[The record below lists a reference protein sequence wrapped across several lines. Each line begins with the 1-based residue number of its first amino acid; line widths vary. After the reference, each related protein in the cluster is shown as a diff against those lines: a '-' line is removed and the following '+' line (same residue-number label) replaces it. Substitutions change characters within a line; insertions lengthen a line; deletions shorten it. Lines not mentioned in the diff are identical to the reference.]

1 MSANILE
8 IRGLVVRFGTGHKT
22 LTAVDGIDLDVP
34 RGGILGLVGES
45 GSGKST
51 VARAVVG
58 LARPAGGQILL
69 NGTDLTAGAAE
80 RKAARRTV
88 QMIFQDPYASL
99 NPRMRVSAII
109 GEALRTRG
117 TGADKRGADRI
128 PGLLEEVGLDPATA
142 SRYPRE
148 LSGGQRQRVAIARA
162 LAVEPELII
171 ADEITSSLDV
181 SVQAQVLNLLRDI
194 QRRSSLSVLFIA
206 HNVAIVRYL
215 SDAVAVMH
223 MGRVVEAAPAAEFF
237 GAPHHPYSRT
247 LLDAV
252 PQLASAAGASAWT
265 PVGEPSD
272 PHEPPAGCRFHP
284 RCPVGPAAPA
294 GPAGPGG
301 PAGPAAAVGRDIC
314 RTLDPGADAAER
326 PHRAACHFAGM
337 LPAPSPAVISVTPGP
352 ER

>member
-1 MSANILE
+1 MNILE
-8 IRGLVVRFGTGHKT
+8 IRGLTIRFGTGRKT
-22 LTAVDGIDLDVP
+22 LAAVDGIDLDVP

-58 LARPAGGQILL
+58 LVRSAGGTIRL
-69 NGTDLTAGAAE
+69 NGADLTAGAAE

-109 GEALRTRG
+109 GEALRLRG
-117 TGADKRGADRI
+117 TGAERI
-128 PGLLEEVGLDPATA
+128 PGLLEEVGLDAATA

-194 QRRSSLSVLFIA
+194 QRRSSLSVLLIA
-206 HNVAIVRYL
+206 HNVAVVRYL
-215 SDAVAVMH
+215 SDSVAVMH
-223 MGRVVEAAPAAEFF
+223 MGRIVEAAPAAEFF
-237 GAPHHPYSRT
+237 RAPQHPYSRT

-252 PQLASAAGASAWT
+252 PQLAGAAGASAWT
-265 PVGEPSD
+265 PVGRAERSARTARGLPVPSALPGRPGRGLRPGHLPD
-272 PHEPPAGCRFHP
+272 ARPGHRRGR
-284 RCPVGPAAPA
+284 PAAP
-294 GPAGPGG
+294 GG
-301 PAGPAAAVGRDIC
+301 VPFRRDAAAPPPHVIAAI
-314 RTLDPGADAAER
+314 PGQER
-326 PHRAACHFAGM
+326 
-337 LPAPSPAVISVTPGP
+337 
-352 ER
+352 

>member
-1 MSANILE
+1 MSKPGRMNILE
-8 IRGLVVRFGTGHKT
+8 IRGLVVRFGTGRKT
-22 LTAVDGIDLDVP
+22 LVAVDGIDLDVP

-58 LARPAGGQILL
+58 LARAASGQILL
-69 NGTDLTAGAAE
+69 NGIDLTAGAAE
-80 RKAARRTV
+80 RKASRRTV

-99 NPRMRVSAII
+99 NPRMRVNAII
-109 GEALRTRG
+109 AEALRMRG
-117 TGADKRGADRI
+117 TGTDRI
-128 PGLLEEVGLDPATA
+128 PGLLEEVGLDAATA

-194 QRRSSLSVLFIA
+194 QRRSSLSVLLIA
-206 HNVAIVRYL
+206 HNVAVVRYL
-215 SDAVAVMH
+215 SDSVAVMH
-223 MGRVVEAAPAAEFF
+223 MGRIVEAAPAAEFF
-237 GAPHHPYSRT
+237 RAPQHPYSRT

-252 PQLASAAGASAWT
+252 PQLATASGASPWT

-284 RCPVGPAAPA
+284 RCPVGPTVAAD
-294 GPAGPGG
+294 
-301 PAGPAAAVGRDIC
+301 RDIC
-314 RTLDPGADAAER
+314 RTLDPGAGAADR

-337 LPAPSPAVISVTPGP
+337 LPAPPPQVIAATPGQ

>member
-1 MSANILE
+1 MSKPGRMNILE
-8 IRGLVVRFGTGHKT
+8 IRGLTIRFGTGRKT
-22 LTAVDGIDLDVP
+22 LVAVDGIDLDVP

-58 LARPAGGQILL
+58 LVRSAGGTIRL
-69 NGTDLTAGAAE
+69 NGADLTAGAAE
-80 RKAARRTV
+80 RRAARRTV

-109 GEALRTRG
+109 GEAMRLRG
-117 TGADKRGADRI
+117 TGAERI
-128 PGLLEEVGLDPATA
+128 PGLLDEVGLDPATA

-194 QRRSSLSVLFIA
+194 QRRSSLSVLLIA
-206 HNVAIVRYL
+206 HNVAVVRYL
-215 SDAVAVMH
+215 SDSVAVMH
-223 MGRVVEAAPAAEFF
+223 MGRIVEAAPAAEFF
-237 GAPHHPYSRT
+237 RAPQHPYSRT

-252 PQLASAAGASAWT
+252 PQLAGAADTAGASAWT

-272 PHEPPAGCRFHP
+272 PHEPPTGCRFHP
-284 RCPVGPAAPA
+284 RCPVGPAV
-294 GPAGPGG
+294 
-301 PAGPAAAVGRDIC
+301 AADRDIC
-314 RTLDPGADAAER
+314 RTLDPGADAASR

-337 LPAPSPAVISVTPGP
+337 LPAPPPQVIAATPGQ

>member
-1 MSANILE
+1 MSTNILE
-8 IRGLVVRFGTGHKT
+8 IRGLVVRFGAGRKT
-22 LTAVDGIDLDVP
+22 LAAVDGIDLDVP

-58 LARPAGGQILL
+58 LARTAGGQILL
-69 NGTDLTAGAAE
+69 NGTDLTTGAAE

-109 GEALRTRG
+109 GEAVRKRG
-117 TGADKRGADRI
+117 TAAGRI
-128 PGLLEEVGLDPATA
+128 PGLLDKVGLDPATA

-181 SVQAQVLNLLRDI
+181 SVQAQVLNLLKDI
-194 QRRSSLSVLFIA
+194 QRRTSLSVLFIA
-206 HNVAIVRYL
+206 HNVAVVRYL
-215 SDAVAVMH
+215 SDSVAVMH

-237 GAPHHPYSRT
+237 GAPQHPYSRT

-265 PVGEPSD
+265 PAGEPSD
-272 PHEPPAGCRFHP
+272 PHEPPTGCRFHP
-284 RCPVGPAAPA
+284 RCPVGPGRAD
-294 GPAGPGG
+294 
-301 PAGPAAAVGRDIC
+301 GRDIC
-314 RTLDPGADAAER
+314 RTLDPGADAAAR
-326 PHRAACHFAGM
+326 PHRAACHFAGT
-337 LPAPSPAVISVTPGP
+337 LPAPPAAISIAPGQ

>member
-1 MSANILE
+1 
-8 IRGLVVRFGTGHKT
+8 
-22 LTAVDGIDLDVP
+22 
-34 RGGILGLVGES
+34 
-45 GSGKST
+45 
-51 VARAVVG
+51 
-58 LARPAGGQILL
+58 
-69 NGTDLTAGAAE
+69 
-80 RKAARRTV
+80 
-88 QMIFQDPYASL
+88 MIFQDPYASL
-99 NPRMRVSAII
+99 NPRMRVSAIL
-109 GEALRTRG
+109 GEALRLRG
-117 TGADKRGADRI
+117 TGTDRI

-206 HNVAIVRYL
+206 HNVAVVRYL
-215 SDAVAVMH
+215 SDSVAVMH
-223 MGRVVEAAPAAEFF
+223 MGRVVEAAPAGEFF
-237 GAPHHPYSRT
+237 RAPQHPYSRT

-252 PQLASAAGASAWT
+252 PQLASASGASAWT

-284 RCPVGPAAPA
+284 RCPVGPAV
-294 GPAGPGG
+294 
-301 PAGPAAAVGRDIC
+301 AADRDIC
-314 RTLDPGADAAER
+314 RTLDPGAGAAAR

-337 LPAPSPAVISVTPGP
+337 LAAPPPQVIAATPGQ

>member
-1 MSANILE
+1 MSRAEYMNILE
-8 IRGLVVRFGTGHKT
+8 IRGLVVRFGTGRKT
-22 LTAVDGIDLDVP
+22 LVAVDGIDLDVP

-58 LARPAGGQILL
+58 LARAAGGQILL

-80 RKAARRTV
+80 RKASRRAV

-99 NPRMRVSAII
+99 NPRMRVGAVIA
-109 GEALRTRG
+109 EALRMRG
-117 TGADKRGADRI
+117 TGTDRI

-206 HNVAIVRYL
+206 HNVAVVRYL

-223 MGRVVEAAPAAEFF
+223 LGRIVEAAPAADFF
-237 GAPHHPYSRT
+237 AAPQHPYSRT

-252 PQLASAAGASAWT
+252 PQMAGVAGVAGASAWT

-284 RCPVGPAAPA
+284 RCPVGPAAA
-294 GPAGPGG
+294 ED
-301 PAGPAAAVGRDIC
+301 RDIC
-314 RTLDPGADAAER
+314 RTVDPGADAAAR
-326 PHRAACHFAGM
+326 PHRAACHFAGL
-337 LPAPSPAVISVTPGP
+337 LPAPPPAAISVTPGQ

>member
-1 MSANILE
+1 MSRAEGMNILE
-8 IRGLVVRFGTGHKT
+8 IRGLVVRFGTGRKT
-22 LTAVDGIDLDVP
+22 LVAVDGIDLDVP

-58 LARPAGGQILL
+58 LARPASGQILL
-69 NGTDLTAGAAE
+69 NGADLTAGAAE

-109 GEALRTRG
+109 GEALRMRG
-117 TGADKRGADRI
+117 TGADRI
-128 PGLLEEVGLDPATA
+128 PGLLDEVGLDPATA

-194 QRRSSLSVLFIA
+194 QRRSSVSVLFIA
-206 HNVAIVRYL
+206 HNVAVVRYL

-223 MGRVVEAAPAAEFF
+223 MGRIVEAAPAAEFF
-237 GAPHHPYSRT
+237 GAPQHPYSRT

-252 PQLASAAGASAWT
+252 PQRGSAAGASAWT

-284 RCPVGPAAPA
+284 RCPVGP
-294 GPAGPGG
+294 GQEQ
-301 PAGPAAAVGRDIC
+301 GREIC
-314 RTLDPGADAAER
+314 RTLDPGTDAATR
-326 PHRAACHFAGM
+326 PHRAACHFAG
-337 LPAPSPAVISVTPGP
+337 LLTAPAPQVISITPGQ

>member
-1 MSANILE
+1 MNILE
-8 IRGLVVRFGTGHKT
+8 IRGLTIRFGTGRKT
-22 LTAVDGIDLDVP
+22 LAAVDGIDLDVP

-58 LARPAGGQILL
+58 LVRSTGGTIRL
-69 NGTDLTAGAAE
+69 NGADLTAGAAE
-80 RKAARRTV
+80 RRAARRTV

-109 GEALRTRG
+109 GEALRLRG
-117 TGADKRGADRI
+117 TGAERI
-128 PGLLEEVGLDPATA
+128 PGLLDEVGLDAATA

-194 QRRSSLSVLFIA
+194 QRRSSLSVLLIA
-206 HNVAIVRYL
+206 HNVAVVRYL
-215 SDAVAVMH
+215 SDSVAVMH
-223 MGRVVEAAPAAEFF
+223 MGRIVEAAPAAEFF
-237 GAPHHPYSRT
+237 RAPQHPYSRT

-252 PQLASAAGASAWT
+252 PQLAGAADTGASAWT

-284 RCPVGPAAPA
+284 RCPVGPAV
-294 GPAGPGG
+294 
-301 PAGPAAAVGRDIC
+301 AADRDIC
-314 RTLDPGADAAER
+314 RTLDPGAGAASR

-337 LPAPSPAVISVTPGP
+337 LPAPPEVIAATPGQ